1 MWCQSDLLWIIYFHR
16 QFTADDRYAQLPLN
30 VSAAGDITLIFYHAR
45 STFGGKIQGKVSVET
60 VTDNKIVSLNWI
72 LADGTL
78 T

>member
-1 MWCQSDLLWIIYFHR
+1 MWRQSDLLWIICFHR
-16 QFTADDRYAQLPLN
+16 QFTTDDRYAQLPLN

-60 VTDNKIVSLNWI
+60 VTNNTIVSLNWI
-72 LADGTL
+72 LTDSTL